1 MDRKDV
7 KLLSINAGSAVS
19 GAEKVLRDL
28 LAHALAEGEEVVL
41 ASPGGPVTTATPSGI
56 RHLEIP
62 HQIPNANPASG
73 SFRKKALTLALP
85 LLWLRTAAALAPEM
99 RRADTVLVNS
109 TFALPAVAL
118 ASAFS
123 RTRVVWL
130 VHDTLTAGKQ
140 KVAARMGAVAVDT
153 AVAVSETTAAVI
165 RPFFREVVVR
175 PNGVEIPADEFFT
188 QQRRRNNEGRVVG
201 MLAAITHWKAQDV
214 LIRAL
219 GILRGREGIDVDVE
233 IAGGDFPGS
242 ETYAAELSALVSEL
256 GLDGHVRFLGHVPK
270 ESAFARWDA
279 LISASRR
286 PEAGPPRSPR
296 SDGTPCPRHC
306 DQPRRQR
313 RLPPGRPG
321 RPRAARASRS
331 PCPGGEAAAGGPVVG
346 RGARGGGFRG
356 GCGGTRS
363 VADDPADV
371 GGGSWLGGQVS
382 SARGVWRGP
391 MR

>member
-28 LAHALAEGEEVVL
+28 LAYALAEGEEVVL

-201 MLAAITHWKAQDV
+201 MLAAIKHWKAQDV

-233 IAGGDFPGS
+233 IAGGVFPGS

-286 PEAGPPRSPR
+286 PEAGPLGVLEAMAHRVPVIA
-296 SDGTPCPRHC
+296 TNH
-306 DQPRRQR
+306 
-313 RLPPGRPG
+313 
-321 RPRAARASRS
+321 
-331 PCPGGEAAAGGPVVG
+331 GGSADYLRGG
-346 RGARGGGFRG
+346 RGVLVPPEHPEALALAVRQLLADPSWAVALEEEAFAAVVEEHDLSR
-356 GCGGTRS
+356 TIPQMWEAVRS
-363 VADDPADV
+363 
-371 GGGSWLGGQVS
+371 
-382 SARGVWRGP
+382 
-391 MR
+391 